1 MRNTLLTAVLAGV
14 LALQGCSVPH
24 MALESAFKQEA
35 QELPV
40 EGRKVLKPNGK
51 FTIGDYTVAN
61 VHRGWKNSGGFNLF
75 GYENIKAK
83 QQHEFS
89 LMSAQGTEWY
99 VFGASRLHE
108 KNLKSSNGI
117 SIRLSP
123 NLEYYASYFTSPES
137 GQWHLLTSDPGHYQD
152 RQRFEGELSNGS
164 TVYTVAPVYK
174 FEGKSMPLPDI
185 VGYEFKAGKELLGA
199 VQVLNNGKVWL
210 QPNLPDDTRM
220 VLASAMASL
229 LLYEKLH
236 NSNSSL
242 EPNL

>member
-1 MRNTLLTAVLAGV
+1 MKKGLRTAVLAGL
-14 LALQGCSVPH
+14 LALQACSMPH
-24 MALESAFKQEA
+24 MAVEPTFKEQA

-40 EGRKVLKPNGK
+40 EGRKTFKPNGS
-51 FTIGDYTVAN
+51 FAIGNYTVGN
-61 VHRGWKNSGGFNLF
+61 VHRGWRNSGGFNLF
-75 GYENIKAK
+75 GYENVKSK

-89 LMSAQGTEWY
+89 LRSAQGTEWY

-108 KNLKSSNGI
+108 KNLKSNNGI

-137 GQWHLLTSDPGHYQD
+137 GQWHLLTADPGHYQD

-164 TVYTVAPVYK
+164 TIYAVVPVYK
-174 FEGKSMPLPDI
+174 FEGKSMPLPDM
-185 VGYEFKAGKELLGA
+185 VGYEFKAGDQVLGA

-210 QPNLPDDTRM
+210 QPDLSDDTRM

-236 NSNSSL
+236 DASTSL